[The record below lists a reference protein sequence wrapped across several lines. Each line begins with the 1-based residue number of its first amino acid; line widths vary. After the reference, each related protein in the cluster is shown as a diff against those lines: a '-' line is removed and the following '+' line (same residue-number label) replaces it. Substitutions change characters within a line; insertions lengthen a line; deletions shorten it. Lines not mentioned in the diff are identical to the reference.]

1 MVSSLHEFTFVIMGP
16 QYWPVGLSRDAR
28 DPQGYI

>member
-1 MVSSLHEFTFVIMGP
+1 MVVSLHEFTVISMGT
-16 QYWPVGLSRDAR
+16 QYWPVGLSRDAG